1 MSYIMVRRVDSG
13 CVLKVQLHV
22 VARHKRQEVLFLY
35 FLHASWLK
43 MI

>member
-22 VARHKRQEVLFLY
+22 VARHKRRGFCFSTSYMLLG
-35 FLHASWLK
+35 
-43 MI
+43 